1 MAVLVIDGPCR
12 LHGAINVH
20 GAKNSTLP
28 LLAACLLCRGQVVLH
43 NCPRLSDVE
52 TASQILRQLGCVIQ
66 RQGEALVVDPRGVC
80 GSSIPESLMREM
92 RSSAIFLG
100 AILAWGPGPSICTCG
115 RSGAWG

>member
-66 RQGEALVVDPRGVC
+66 RQGEPLVVDPRGVC
-80 GSSIPESLMREM
+80 GSSIPESLMREN
-92 RSSAIFLG
+92 AVVHCVFGG
-100 AILAWGPGPSICTCG
+100 AAGPH
-115 RSGAWG
+115 GAGAAFVPRRV